1 MQSLE
6 HVRGQACTDKLEEED
21 GTQKDPIATC
31 SLEACRQR
39 GEHNR
44 MDVTQNKKQQ
54 QLEQQ
59 EQKKEETSKQDG
71 PKQHNNNNNNLGT
84 NYIGSFEREEQEAM
98 SLYRILVDTGA
109 ETSVAPRS
117 FADHIPLSFSQNDL
131 KLRGADGKS
140 IHILGTREVELVTMG
155 FSFTTFFVIA
165 DVERP
170 LLGLQS
176 LLQNNLSLQLDRVQ
190 GHQLV
195 NLEGEK
201 IPLQQLGQ
209 QIFLAACPLKMEL
222 TPNLTGSLQMNSL
235 MPENKL
241 EEPSSLELRQHRE
254 MPKKGGATGSFTLE
268 NLGHLR
274 QQANKTAIGQ
284 QQALPKQ
291 AKEKKN
297 KKLGQGAANKLR
309 PLAKTRI
316 INEIQLALLHPKQ
329 DPTSLDHATAQEI
342 SFRVVL
348 TWSLM
353 NKWQLL
359 TTRIP
364 KAEPQ
369 KILGQLRKLGLD
381 QCSLDTHLL
390 LGDHLFVMLDGINM
404 LVGGQKQDQECLLTE
419 LSALM
424 TLECTTKL
432 EDSIPLNFLGRSVE
446 LNQAERSI
454 SLQVPSALY
463 KQLLEQHGEE
473 DAQATSSLE
482 ELYST
487 ASSFPSRSLNAERT
501 KLYRKTVGSLNRLA
515 LTRPDAAFAIQQL
528 RRSLARPT
536 EHDEVQLRK
545 VLGYLRRTQ
554 AYTIKLQPTR
564 RWNKATSLELLAYA
578 STSSTAAWKSSFG
591 VSLFLLGVPLI
602 ASSRTQATRVEA
614 AELQSVKLACKMAAF
629 TKILLQQLGFQKH
642 VSLKVLTGGSLAKQL
657 GLSKHLRH
665 VQLHSCFGQFQLSKV
680 LSHQDLTAKLTY
692 NPPACELH
700 RLLPKLKMHNQTA
713 EEGALTTV
721 LSAEEG
727 AFLLGGPSSFYI
739 GVVSLTPAM
748 EQLDLAMLER
758 TGFGQLTLTA
768 YATQLGLDKLERIEL
783 NQLDD
788 DKLERIDLVKLE
800 QPTLGE
806 LQPAYASQ
814 LLGKEDAKQL
824 DLNQLELQ
832 LALPPQI
839 SLQEDKLSEEE
850 LERTASTKSLQQQP
864 FQKGACETGVDNGS
878 TRARDQQRRAFSP
891 LTLPSL
897 VLALVILMLS
907 FILSSLTLWS
917 LSLSS
922 NLCSLTCYS
931 LSFPELRQNKLQTAG
946 LGEEI
951 AENLELAN
959 LLWDQELAKFLA
971 HKSFQLGS
979 YSFRFHIRSLD
990 PQLGSYRFRFHIRSL
1005 DSQLGSYRFR
1015 FHIRS
1020 LDSQFGS
1027 YSFRFHIRSLDPQ
1040 LGSYSFRF
1048 HIRSLDPQLGS
1059 YSFRFHI
1066 RSLDPQLGSYSL
1078 SFHIRSLD
1086 KKNFQSLISEKLV
1099 ALLLKK
1105 HFASAASSQLLGYEA
1120 WGKYREASADSFE
1133 KVGDKELLQ
1142 EELRQ
1147 EELGC
1152 KDLRP
1157 AYFRALCPTSFE
1169 ENSFHKKSFDKNS
1182 FAENS
1187 FQQGS
1192 FATSTFKEGSLA
1204 AHSFDK
1210 KSFEK
1215 HSFDK
1220 KSFEKHS
1227 FDKKSFEKHSFDT
1240 KSFEKHSFDTTSLEK
1255 HSFAKKSFDKDSFDK
1270 KSFDKESFDKK
1281 SFDKKSFDRKS
1292 FAENSFEKNSFN
1304 PSSLEESSFSK
1315 SSFPTSSLR
1324 GSSFNQ
1330 KSLAEKSFHTSSFTY
1345 SSLEESSF
1353 SKSGFQKSS
1362 LEASSF
1368 NKRSFEES
1376 SFSTSSLEESSFTS
1390 SFEQSSLQLNS
1401 FDTCSFEQRS
1411 LTSEL
1416 SKPELGQLKSPALKP
1431 QLDEAA
1437 LKKAASSFELHTA
1450 HFAER
1455 SFRHLCGVKPQDC
1468 LTPRGSAKGKA
1479 SLPQLTQLDLELV
1492 PGFMLGSS
1500 LPDASIERE
1509 ASLPLVSK
1517 ISVFWGLL
1525 FFAN

>member
-1 MQSLE
+1 
-6 HVRGQACTDKLEEED
+6 
-21 GTQKDPIATC
+21 
-31 SLEACRQR
+31 
-39 GEHNR
+39 
-44 MDVTQNKKQQ
+44 
-54 QLEQQ
+54 
-59 EQKKEETSKQDG
+59 
-71 PKQHNNNNNNLGT
+71 
-84 NYIGSFEREEQEAM
+84 
-98 SLYRILVDTGA
+98 
-109 ETSVAPRS
+109 
-117 FADHIPLSFSQNDL
+117 
-131 KLRGADGKS
+131 
-140 IHILGTREVELVTMG
+140 
-155 FSFTTFFVIA
+155 
-165 DVERP
+165 
-170 LLGLQS
+170 
-176 LLQNNLSLQLDRVQ
+176 
-190 GHQLV
+190 
-195 NLEGEK
+195 
-201 IPLQQLGQ
+201 
-209 QIFLAACPLKMEL
+209 
-222 TPNLTGSLQMNSL
+222 
-235 MPENKL
+235 
-241 EEPSSLELRQHRE
+241 
-254 MPKKGGATGSFTLE
+254 
-268 NLGHLR
+268 
-274 QQANKTAIGQ
+274 
-284 QQALPKQ
+284 
-291 AKEKKN
+291 
-297 KKLGQGAANKLR
+297 
-309 PLAKTRI
+309 
-316 INEIQLALLHPKQ
+316 
-329 DPTSLDHATAQEI
+329 
-342 SFRVVL
+342 
-348 TWSLM
+348 
-353 NKWQLL
+353 
-359 TTRIP
+359 
-364 KAEPQ
+364 
-369 KILGQLRKLGLD
+369 
-381 QCSLDTHLL
+381 
-390 LGDHLFVMLDGINM
+390 
-404 LVGGQKQDQECLLTE
+404 
-419 LSALM
+419 
-424 TLECTTKL
+424 
-432 EDSIPLNFLGRSVE
+432 
-446 LNQAERSI
+446 
-454 SLQVPSALY
+454 
-463 KQLLEQHGEE
+463 
-473 DAQATSSLE
+473 
-482 ELYST
+482 
-487 ASSFPSRSLNAERT
+487 
-501 KLYRKTVGSLNRLA
+501 
-515 LTRPDAAFAIQQL
+515 
-528 RRSLARPT
+528 
-536 EHDEVQLRK
+536 
-545 VLGYLRRTQ
+545 
-554 AYTIKLQPTR
+554 
-564 RWNKATSLELLAYA
+564 
-578 STSSTAAWKSSFG
+578 
-591 VSLFLLGVPLI
+591 
-602 ASSRTQATRVEA
+602 
-614 AELQSVKLACKMAAF
+614 
-629 TKILLQQLGFQKH
+629 
-642 VSLKVLTGGSLAKQL
+642 
-657 GLSKHLRH
+657 
-665 VQLHSCFGQFQLSKV
+665 
-680 LSHQDLTAKLTY
+680 
-692 NPPACELH
+692 
-700 RLLPKLKMHNQTA
+700 MHNQTA

-783 NQLDD
+783 HQLDD

-800 QPTLGE
+800 QPNLGE
-806 LQPAYASQ
+806 LQPAYASHF
-814 LLGKEDAKQL
+814 LGKEDAKQL

-878 TRARDQQRRAFSP
+878 TRTRDQQRRAFSP

-907 FILSSLTLWS
+907 FILASLTLWS

-931 LSFPELRQNKLQTAG
+931 LSFPEFRQNKLQTAG

-971 HKSFQLGS
+971 HKSFRLGS

-990 PQLGSYRFRFHIRSL
+990 PQLGSYRL
-1005 DSQLGSYRFR
+1005 R

-1048 HIRSLDPQLGS
+1048 HIQSLDPQLGS

-1120 WGKYREASADSFE
+1120 WGKYRETSADSFE

-1142 EELRQ
+1142 EELRR

-1157 AYFRALCPTSFE
+1157 AYFRALCPTNFE

-1215 HSFDK
+1215 HTFDK

-1227 FDKKSFEKHSFDT
+1227 FDR

-1255 HSFAKKSFDKDSFDK
+1255 HSFDKKSFDKESFDKKSFAKKSFDKDSFDKKSFDTESIDK

-1281 SFDKKSFDRKS
+1281 SFDKKSFDKKS

-1304 PSSLEESSFSK
+1304 PSSLEASSFSK

-1390 SFEQSSLQLNS
+1390 SFEQSRLQLNS

-1416 SKPELGQLKSPALKP
+1416 SKPELGQLKTPALKP

-1450 HFAER
+1450 RFAER

-1509 ASLPLVSK
+1509 ASLPLVSSSQFHVGYTRK
-1517 ISVFWGLL
+1517 ILG
-1525 FFAN
+1525 N